1 ALQRTSPGGFWVGP
15 VILGLGWLL
24 WSWGLRQDVQAFWH
38 GGAVLVTLGGV
49 MTFLGLDVLKRAAPA
64 ILLLAFMVPVPG
76 MIRQGMAQPMQHRTA
91 QATQFTAEMIGM
103 PVERWGNMLSYA
115 GTEVAVAE
123 AGNGMRMVFT
133 LLLVS
138 YTFAFITPLKPHVRL
153 AIIVASPATAILCN
167 VVRLVPTVWV
177 FGHYPDIAQTFHDVS
192 GWLMLGVAFLLLT
205 SIIHL

>member
-1 ALQRTSPGGFWVGP
+1 RIACSDEDSGHVLLVFPAMLWILWVRREALQRTSPGGFWVGP

-91 QATQFTAEMIGM
+91 QATQFAAEMIGM
-103 PVERWGNMLSYA
+103 P
-115 GTEVAVAE
+115 
-123 AGNGMRMVFT
+123 
-133 LLLVS
+133 
-138 YTFAFITPLKPHVRL
+138 
-153 AIIVASPATAILCN
+153 
-167 VVRLVPTVWV
+167 
-177 FGHYPDIAQTFHDVS
+177 
-192 GWLMLGVAFLLLT
+192 
-205 SIIHL
+205 